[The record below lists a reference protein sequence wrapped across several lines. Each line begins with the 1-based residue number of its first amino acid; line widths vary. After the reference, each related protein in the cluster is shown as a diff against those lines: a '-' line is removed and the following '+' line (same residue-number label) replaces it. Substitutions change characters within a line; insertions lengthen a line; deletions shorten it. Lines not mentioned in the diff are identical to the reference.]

1 VLFPPDNEIPLFE
14 GGYSV
19 GQLELDGQWTVTDSN
34 FADRADLGIGRPFDF
49 EYRSR
54 RELCPQ
60 RLPGTM
66 LFGNSFSDYYW
77 MLGLQRY
84 FCFIRRARNPISRF
98 EAFYETMPAETKY
111 FIFQYY
117 EPWLVLD
124 TPPLK

>member
-14 GGYSV
+14 GGGYSV
-19 GQLELDGQWTVTDSN
+19 GQLEPDGQWTVTDSN

-66 LFGNSFSDYYW
+66 LFGNSFSD
-77 MLGLQRY
+77 
-84 FCFIRRARNPISRF
+84 
-98 EAFYETMPAETKY
+98 
-111 FIFQYY
+111 
-117 EPWLVLD
+117 
-124 TPPLK
+124 